1 MSRVLPLICISMA
14 AKKGCVSSSA
24 TKRRRSGEALA
35 ATASLACLKVDD
47 ALMRAE
53 EMEALEE
60 VNVYLKAHTDEILS
74 CRRMLHAGMMKRK
87 SVAELKAPRMGA
99 GCSRVRHLSK
109 SYLEHVVV
117 QLDKRMDSHLLAQLC
132 SQDKGIGAKLYMYSL
147 AASGDSP
154 LPYRTE
160 ADTHLMRAQ
169 QAYAKLGCRMRDLIL
184 DEQFRVQWHRSGVY
198 SLIAEPEGERFTHV
212 QHRDGIKFPLPES
225 FHCYRSGGWYLEAN
239 WDFKLAKV
247 TDGHTNI
254 DVKSL
259 VMDDWQWHDDTDVSP
274 HRPRSLEDVVQ
285 NSSSSSSSS
294 SSSNAVP
301 LMRRLGDVIAETEEN
316 AEAVVAETGA
326 ASTAAN
332 AANAAGGDGEP
343 DEDQAA
349 GGQCTLD
356 GSGLG
361 D

>member
-1 MSRVLPLICISMA
+1 MA
-14 AKKGCVSSSA
+14 SKKGCAVTSA
-24 TKRRRSGEALA
+24 GKRRRSGEALA

-60 VNVYLKAHTDEILS
+60 VNVYLKSHTDEILS

-87 SVAELKAPRMGA
+87 SVADLKAPRMGA
-99 GCSRVRHLSK
+99 GNSRVRHLSK

-117 QLDKRMDSHLLAQLC
+117 NLDKRMDSQLLAQLS

-147 AASGDSP
+147 AATGDSP
-154 LPYRTE
+154 LPYRSE
-160 ADTHLMRAQ
+160 PDQHLQRAQ
-169 QAYAKLGCRMRDLIL
+169 ECYAKLGHRMRDLIL

-198 SLIAEPEGERFTHV
+198 SLIAEPDGERFTHV
-212 QHRDGIKFPLPES
+212 KHRDGFKFPLPES
-225 FHCYRSGGWYLEAN
+225 FHCYKSGGWYLEAN

-247 TDGHTNI
+247 TDGHTNL
-254 DVKSL
+254 DVKGL
-259 VMDDWQWHDDTDVSP
+259 VMDEWLWHDVPDVSP
-274 HRPRSLEDVVQ
+274 HKARVLEDAVQ

-294 SSSNAVP
+294 SSIP
-301 LMRRLGDVIAETEEN
+301 LMRRLGDVIEDAEEN
-316 AEAVVAETGA
+316 AEPVHVGA
-326 ASTAAN
+326 AAA
-332 AANAAGGDGEP
+332 AESEEGDPAEP
-343 DEDQAA
+343 QAQPNSEQ
-349 GGQCTLD
+349 QCLLE